1 MSKKEQEIFLS
12 RINFLDNFFNDL
24 FNKKK
29 QERRRKSRSLFY
41 KESLSELQRM
51 ADEISP
57 LSVSGDEKGAG
68 IKKHKVTK
76 RKQSKKKANKKKQS
90 KKKAN
95 KKKATKK
102 KQGKKKQSKK
112 KQSKKK

>member
-1 MSKKEQEIFLS
+1 MSKKEQEIFVR

-24 FNKKK
+24 FNKKE

-41 KESLSELQRM
+41 RQESLSELQRM

-76 RKQSKKKANKKKQS
+76 RKQGKKKA
-90 KKKAN
+90 A
-95 KKKATKK
+95 
-102 KQGKKKQSKK
+102 KKKQSKK
-112 KQSKKK
+112 KQGKKK